1 MSPFSRLPKW
11 DLENGAKKRGH
22 YLMLGNRIKQNVFTY
37 KKMSKWSLAYLKE
50 ARRCIKKLSMLNLE
64 KQNTKIQGVPVF
76 RPPFRNCPSGISGT
90 FSPVFRPYFLAPFS
104 RHPSEN
110 VLISGTPIL
119 IFLCIFITASFPVS
133 HTYFPPGE
141 KNKKQPCRKIAQ
153 TVS

>member
-1 MSPFSRLPKW
+1 MSPFSSPVF
-11 DLENGAKKRGH
+11 EIAQVGSQKRGH
-22 YLMLGNRIKQNVFTY
+22 YLMLGNRIKQG
-37 KKMSKWSLAYLKE
+37 KKM
-50 ARRCIKKLSMLNLE
+50 
-64 KQNTKIQGVPVF
+64 
-76 RPPFRNCPSGISGT
+76 GT
-90 FSPVFRPYFLAPFS
+90 FSPIFRPYFLAPFS

-153 TVS
+153 TVSWVKVNQLRVKKYTCQNGHIPLCPF